1 MARHRSPRSLV
12 HKLETSTQ
20 PLKTLEAVKDLRD
33 YLDQVEATGLREAR
47 DAGAS
52 VSDIAEALGITR
64 QGAHQKLKRLE
75 TREPARAEAEDT
87 IVVPDLEP
95 EHE

>member
-1 MARHRSPRSLV
+1 MARERTPRSLIHQV
-12 HKLETSTQ
+12 ETSTQ
-20 PLKTLEAVKDLRD
+20 PLKTLEAVK
-33 YLDQVEATGLREAR
+33 GLREYLDGVESVGLRQAR

-75 TREPARAEAEDT
+75 AQEPDKTEGT

-95 EHE
+95 ERD